1 MSQIQITCET
11 ENANIYY
18 TLNGEN
24 PTSNSTLYSSPFE
37 VNETCTVKAIG
48 YKEGYLESDV
58 LEKDL
63 IKLPTPQISSI
74 GNKRPYRTFIVL
86 NNLNDYTPYVNEEEN
101 NISFILEYRNDINE
115 IRANKT
121 YKEIKESEDNY
132 LYRSSNL
139 DAPSIGGP
147 TYFATATSTDYITSE
162 EGSDS

>member
-1 MSQIQITCET
+1 MYQIQITCET

-37 VNETCTVKAIG
+37 VNEACTVKAIG

-74 GNKRPYRTFIVL
+74 GNKRPYRTYIVL

-132 LYRSSNL
+132 LYRSSNV
-139 DAPSIGGP
+139 DAPSLDGP

-162 EGSDS
+162 EGSYS